1 MKKSIYFVVSLVVL
15 STAIYSAAP
24 LWAAEFGQQS
34 FRINSSPNI
43 VGSGAR
49 ALGVGGAFIAIA
61 DDATAASWNPAALII
76 LKRPEAALML
86 SYEQRERFG
95 TASFADFN
103 YIAISY
109 PFNFLRRNMIV
120 SFNYQRLLD
129 FNSDYNKHFLD
140 DEHTIAEIVEY
151 DAGLSPN
158 GHYYIS
164 KNDTL
169 RHSAINVSKEVT
181 GDIGAIAPAYAIQIT
196 PKISFGFTLN
206 FWMDGLVNDGYSSVY
221 KEKQES
227 FVRLDTYFY
236 EDLNDDG
243 HAQDDEYLGEEPG
256 DPDQVIEGRLT
267 YKSDY
272 KFSGFNANIG
282 LLLAITRHLT
292 VGTVYKAP
300 FTATVDFKQR
310 GVNSQRR
317 FDGTEWINN
326 RDTRKLDFRY
336 KMSFPAVYG
345 LGLAWR
351 FNDNFTMAL
360 DGSYTPWED
369 FVIQEYVKKGKV
381 EPTGFGT
388 GGNLYHATSRT
399 SGVNGLSAKYA
410 DIDGV
415 VTGRLGAEYL
425 IIKPKTVI
433 PVRMGLVYDPEPAQG
448 HPDDFYAVTGG
459 TGVMLFNRLLI
470 DLAYEYRWSQSATVV
485 TVANGATGDLLYEVH
500 KPVTQHIVLLSTILH
515 F

>member
-1 MKKSIYFVVSLVVL
+1 MKKSIYSVVSLVIL
-15 STAIYSAAP
+15 SLSICSAAP
-24 LWAAEFGQQS
+24 LRAAEFSQQS

-86 SYEQRERFG
+86 SYEQRDRFG

-103 YIAISY
+103 YIAVSY
-109 PFNFLRRNMIV
+109 PFNLFRRNMIV

-129 FNSDYNKHFLD
+129 FNSDYKKHFLD
-140 DEHTIAEIVEY
+140 DEHTVSWESPDGLIGPQGHQVMVE
-151 DAGLSPN
+151 S
-158 GHYYIS
+158 
-164 KNDTL
+164 DTF
-169 RHSAINVSKEVT
+169 RHSAIDVSKEVT
-181 GDIGAIAPAYAIQIT
+181 GDIGAIAPAFAIQIT

-206 FWMDGLVNDGYSSVY
+206 FWMDGLINDGYSSVY
-221 KEKQES
+221 KEKSNS
-227 FVRLDTYFY
+227 FVRLDTNFF

-243 HAQDDEYLGEEPG
+243 VAQPDELLQAMPG
-256 DPDQVIEGRLT
+256 NPNQALEGRLT
-267 YKSDY
+267 YRSDY
-272 KFSGFNANIG
+272 EFSGFNANIG
-282 LLLAITRHLT
+282 LLMAITRHFT

-300 FTATVDFKQR
+300 FTATVDFKER
-310 GVNSQRR
+310 GVNAQRR
-317 FDGTEWINN
+317 FDGVEWINV
-326 RDTRKLDFRY
+326 RDKMKLDLRY
-336 KMSFPAVYG
+336 KMTFPAVYG

-360 DGSYTPWED
+360 DGSYTPWGD

-388 GGNLYHATSRT
+388 GGNLYQATSRT
-399 SGVNGLSAKYA
+399 SGVNGLATKYA

-425 IIKPKTVI
+425 FIRPKTVI
-433 PVRMGLVYDPEPAQG
+433 PARLGLVYDPEPAQG

-459 TGVMLFNRLLI
+459 AGVMLFNRLLI